1 MSLEEFKLST
11 VLYGHSLDV
20 RAVDVNHEN
29 CIISGSRDKTCKFW
43 RPNGFN
49 TGYTEALTLKGH
61 KSYVSSVCCLPP
73 SAEYPNGLL
82 ISGGND
88 SNICIYTLDNPEP
101 FITLKGHTNTVCFIA
116 KANKPNTFLTSS
128 WDCTAKLWSIV
139 NNALV
144 ELATFSGHQAA
155 VWAAIQ
161 LPNSNVVTG
170 SADKDI
176 IIWSESSQKQKVL
189 KGHTDCVRGLTLLSE
204 NFFISVA
211 NDATVK
217 QWTLD
222 GECLETYYG
231 HGNYIYSVSAD
242 KALSDNSFVT
252 SGEDRVVKVWQNGN
266 NIQTITLPA
275 QSVWSVAC
283 LSNGDIVTG
292 SSDGVV
298 RVFTRDPARTAD
310 EQQLKLFEEEVANL
324 NVASSQ
330 EIGGVKI
337 SDLPGKEVLYEPGK
351 SDGQTKLVR
360 EGASVMCYSWSA
372 AEGTWN
378 KVGDVMGAAGGTQ
391 ATSGKTLYEG
401 KEYDFVFSVD
411 IEDGK
416 PPLKLPYNRDQDPW
430 FAAQTFIHKN
440 NLSQMFLD
448 QVANFIIQNS
458 GGAVLAQ
465 TSQTSEYVDPFTG
478 GSRYLPGATAGNSS
492 GNSGMNLDP
501 FTGSSSYTTSSTA
514 QAPSQPMVAQ
524 NIVPNPDPFT
534 GIPNAANLS
543 TVQPGAS
550 YFPHMSYLF
559 FDQGNVTVIHEKLK
573 EFNKKTGDNTTS
585 MDETVLDGVVKL
597 AGGSQA
603 DGVYTTALIQLLYWP
618 KDILFPVLD
627 ITRLAVRHADNNL
640 QLTSHANS
648 EFLVQLLRNCL
659 VENVPANKMLA
670 LRILCNMFS
679 HSTGEIFVVNHEES
693 FTTDLATLGN
703 NLNKNCQIALSTF
716 LLNLSIA
723 HIKSQNIVRLW
734 ALINLIAQTILNLN
748 EPEAEFRSFVALGTI
763 LTDMKNVAPKLA
775 SNDIVAVK
783 QKLNT
788 ISNNNS
794 TEQAQIRNKNCA
806 KQLIALLVS

>member
-20 RAVDVNHEN
+20 RAVDVNYEN
-29 CIISGSRDKTCKFW
+29 CILSGSRDKTCKFW

-73 SAEYPNGLL
+73 SAEYLNGLL
-82 ISGGND
+82 ITGGND
-88 SNICIYTLDNPEP
+88 NNICVYTPDNPEP
-101 FITLKGHTNTVCFIA
+101 CISLKGHTNTVCCIT
-116 KANKPNTFLTSS
+116 KANKSNTLLTSS
-128 WDCTAKLWSIV
+128 WDCTAKLWLIRNSTLNEV
-139 NNALV
+139 S
-144 ELATFSGHQAA
+144 TFSGHQAA

-161 LPNSNVVTG
+161 LPNHNVVTG

-176 IIWSESSQKQKVL
+176 IIWSESGVKQKVL
-189 KGHTDCVRGLTLLSE
+189 KGHTDCVRDLTMLNE

-211 NDATVK
+211 NDASIK

-231 HGNYIYSVSAD
+231 HGNYIYSVSTD
-242 KALSDNSFVT
+242 RALGDNSFVT

-266 NIQTITLPA
+266 NTQTVTLPA

-283 LSNGDIVTG
+283 LTNGDIVTG

-298 RVFTRDPARTAD
+298 RVFTRDPARIAD

-324 NVASSQ
+324 NVTSSQ
-330 EIGGVKI
+330 DLGGVKI
-337 SDLPGKEVLYEPGK
+337 ADLPGQEVLYEPGK

-360 EGASVMCYSWSA
+360 QGTSVVCYSWSA
-372 AEGTWN
+372 EEGTWN

-391 ATSGKTLYEG
+391 ASSGKTLYEG

-440 NLSQMFLD
+440 SLSQMFLD

-458 GGAVLAQ
+458 GGAVVTQ
-465 TSQTSEYVDPFTG
+465 TSQTNDYVDPFTG
-478 GSRYLPGATAGNSS
+478 ESRYLPGSTVGSNGN
-492 GNSGMNLDP
+492 NSGMNLDP
-501 FTGSSSYTTSSTA
+501 FTGGSSYTTSSTA
-514 QAPSQPMVAQ
+514 QTPSQPMATQ
-524 NIVPNPDPFT
+524 NIST
-534 GIPNAANLS
+534 SSTNAS
-543 TVQPGAS
+543 TMSGPS

-559 FDQGNVTVIHEKLK
+559 FDQGNVAVIHEKLK
-573 EFNKKTGDNTTS
+573 EFNEKTGDNIAS
-585 MDETVLDGVVKL
+585 MDENMLEGVVKL

-603 DGVYTTALIQLLYWP
+603 DGVYTAALIQLLYWP

-627 ITRLAVRHADNNL
+627 ITRLAVRHAENNI
-640 QLTSHANS
+640 QLGSHSNS
-648 EFLVQLLRNCL
+648 EFFIQLLRNCI
-659 VENVPANKMLA
+659 VDNVPANKMLA

-679 HSTGEIFVVNHEES
+679 HTAGETFVTNHEQLI
-693 FTTDLATLGN
+693 TNDLATLGD

-716 LLNLSIA
+716 LLNLTIA
-723 HIKSQNIVRLW
+723 LVKSHNTVRLL
-734 ALINLIAQTILNLN
+734 ALFELVAQTILKLN
-748 EPEAEFRSFVALGTI
+748 DPEAEFRSFVALGTI
-763 LTDMKNVAPKLA
+763 LSHVKTRAMKPTGNNIAQL
-775 SNDIVAVK
+775 K

-788 ISNNNS
+788 VSNNN
-794 TEQAQIRNKNCA
+794 IRNKNCA
-806 KQLIALLVS
+806 TQLNSLL